1 MPLMVDVIIGEG
13 VIRWLPP
20 EKCIP
25 MGETGAGTNEDGL
38 DVRLVLALMTG
49 FRTPACDRGVL
60 VKGPNAGELLD
71 MTRIGPTP
79 PTLLAATL
87 AAAAMVAAV
96 TGAEVAVREPTPLA
110 AECSTVGR
118 RFNPGR

>member
-1 MPLMVDVIIGEG
+1 MVDVIIGEG

-25 MGETGAGTNEDGL
+25 MGEAGAGTNDDGRE
-38 DVRLVLALMTG
+38 VRLVLALMTG
-49 FRTPACDRGVL
+49 FRTPACDMGVL
-60 VKGPNAGELLD
+60 VKGPNAGELFD
-71 MTRIGPTP
+71 TARIGPTP

-87 AAAAMVAAV
+87 AAAEAVAAV
-96 TGAEVAVREPTPLA
+96 DPTPLG

>member
-1 MPLMVDVIIGEG
+1 MVDFIIGES

-25 MGETGAGTNEDGL
+25 MGETGAGTNEGGR
-38 DVRLVLALMTG
+38 DVRLVLALTTG

-60 VKGPNAGELLD
+60 VKGPNAGEPLD
-71 MTRIGPTP
+71 MTRIDPTA
-79 PTLLAATL
+79 PTILAVTL
-87 AAAAMVAAV
+87 AAEVTVAAV
-96 TGAEVAVREPTPLA
+96 AGVDAAVRDPTPLA
-110 AECSTVGR
+110 VECSTVGR